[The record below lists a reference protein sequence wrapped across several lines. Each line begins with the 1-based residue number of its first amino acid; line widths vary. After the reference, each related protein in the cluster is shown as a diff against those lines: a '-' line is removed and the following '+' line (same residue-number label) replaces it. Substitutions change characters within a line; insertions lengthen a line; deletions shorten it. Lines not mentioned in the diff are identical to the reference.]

1 MAQFIISLQVIF
13 LGGTMN
19 HWTTKFKLLAV
30 LAITGGALAQEL
42 DSGTEAYI
50 NQFFN
55 TLQTWYLNNKK
66 VDLLALKTEV
76 FDTARKAPKD
86 QALQAVSQS
95 LKTLNDPAVY
105 VLHWTTAAEDARRR
119 EVGEIGLRSTADTRV
134 IFEVYEGDATQ
145 KAGIRVGDEL
155 VSINGAA
162 PVIENIF
169 VFTKSNPVPVV
180 VKRGEQTLT
189 FNITL
194 APAKQPFKAP
204 LHAGRLGK
212 AAYIE
217 PDRSYTP
224 SVSERSHFATEMQSQ
239 LRQLDASGACGYVID
254 LRRSVWNL
262 STLIAGLGPLL
273 GTGDQPVLKY
283 QYPDGK
289 FDELTFDSKRNV
301 ASWAF
306 ETVAS
311 ALLTPWKMKKSNVSV
326 AVLTSPFNDEDSG
339 PLLFRGRQNTRFF
352 GEARAFPPYGY
363 RGERL
368 PDYATLTFPDSRAV
382 DRTGHIYNAPLEPD
396 ETVITDWAK
405 FGGKQDTVIQS
416 ALEWLNSQPGCR

>member
-1 MAQFIISLQVIF
+1 
-13 LGGTMN
+13 MN
-19 HWTTKFKLLAV
+19 PTATKFKLLAV
-30 LAITGGALAQEL
+30 LAIIGGAFAQEL

-50 NQFFN
+50 NSFFN
-55 TLQTWYLNNKK
+55 TLQTWYLNSNK
-66 VDLLALKTEV
+66 VDLLALKAQVLE
-76 FDTARKAPKD
+76 TARKAPKD
-86 QALQAVSQS
+86 QALEAAVAQS
-95 LKTLNDPAVY
+95 LEALNDPAVY

-119 EVGEIGLRSTADTRV
+119 AVGEIGLRSTADSRM

-180 VKRGEQTLT
+180 VNRGDQTLT

-194 APAKQPFKAP
+194 SPAKQPFKTP

-217 PDRSYTP
+217 PNRSYMP
-224 SVSERSHFATEMQSQ
+224 SLTIRSHFATELQFQ

-273 GTGDQPVLKY
+273 NTGDQPVLKY

-289 FDELTFDSKRNV
+289 FDELTFDAKRNV

-306 ETVAS
+306 ETMAS
-311 ALLTPWKMKKSNVSV
+311 ALLTPWKMKKSNVPV
-326 AVLTSPFNDEDSG
+326 GVLSGPFTNGDSG
-339 PLLFRGRQNTRFF
+339 ALLFRGRPNTRFF
-352 GEARAFPPYGY
+352 GEARAFAPYGY
-363 RGERL
+363 RGEEL

-396 ETVITDWAK
+396 ETVITDWTK

-416 ALEWLNSQPGCR
+416 ALEWLNSQPGCQ